1 LSGANG
7 NGQRYDQLVYTL
19 DISASGV
26 RIAGITCSL
35 KVGDT
40 VTLRHHQDRGKY
52 RVMWTRKMPAT
63 DEWQAGLQHLDN
75 KTHLWR
81 S

>member
-1 LSGANG
+1 
-7 NGQRYDQLVYTL
+7 
-19 DISASGV
+19 
-26 RIAGITCSL
+26 
-35 KVGDT
+35 
-40 VTLRHHQDRGKY
+40 
-52 RVMWTRKMPAT
+52 MWTRKMPAT